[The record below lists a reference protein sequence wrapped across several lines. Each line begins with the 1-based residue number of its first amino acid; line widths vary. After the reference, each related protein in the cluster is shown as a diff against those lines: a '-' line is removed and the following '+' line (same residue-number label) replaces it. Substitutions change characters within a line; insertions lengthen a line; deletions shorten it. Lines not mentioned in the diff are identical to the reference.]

1 MLELVRDSQMIVPS
15 PMLDDD
21 YIEKMANF
29 YTSDAAKAIF
39 PNLHKIPFEKWLYRQ
54 YFLNFEKSGI

>member
-1 MLELVRDSQMIVPS
+1 MLKLVRDSQLLKQY

-29 YTSDAAKAIF
+29 YTSECARVIF
-39 PNLHKIPFEKWLYRQ
+39 PNLHKIPFEEWLFRQ
-54 YFLNFEKSGI
+54 YLLTFEKSG